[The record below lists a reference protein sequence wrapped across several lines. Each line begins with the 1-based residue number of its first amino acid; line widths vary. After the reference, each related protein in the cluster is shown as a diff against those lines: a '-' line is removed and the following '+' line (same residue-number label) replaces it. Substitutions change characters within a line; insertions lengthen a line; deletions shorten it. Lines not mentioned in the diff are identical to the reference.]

1 MPGNLQKL
9 TIIFFLQTKA
19 FLRVNRNSY
28 AEIKGIKVRPIPGKS
43 GYTVTLFM
51 KKSASENIG
60 IIK

>member
-1 MPGNLQKL
+1 M
-9 TIIFFLQTKA
+9 
-19 FLRVNRNSY
+19 NRNSY